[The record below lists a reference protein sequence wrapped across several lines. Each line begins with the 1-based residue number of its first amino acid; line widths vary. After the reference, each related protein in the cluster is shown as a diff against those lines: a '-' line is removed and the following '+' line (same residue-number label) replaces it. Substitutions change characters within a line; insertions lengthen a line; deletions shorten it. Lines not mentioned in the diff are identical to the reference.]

1 MAGLGPDDQIVTAG
15 RHSFNKL
22 EDLLAKNGMKLVAGD
37 RIKVYDLSC
46 ITVST
51 ATLVRLLT
59 GWLHDGIAF
68 EIASLGIAI
77 EARADDKLHAL
88 LRALDGHHRHIHGI
102 KTHRGDRE
110 NRGRRRLL
118 DPGKLPAIQAKL
130 AAPGVTA
137 TEVAKELGVARSTL
151 FNFLERF
158 DGERSGSIRDKK
170 AVKGHA
176 NSARDDVH
184 VLEREATEVA
194 ADDSLNAS
202 DR

>member
-1 MAGLGPDDQIVTAG
+1 MAGLGPDDQIVTVG

-22 EDLLAKNGMKLVAGD
+22 EDLLARNGMKLGAGD

-68 EIASLGIAI
+68 EIASLGIVI
-77 EARADDKLHAL
+77 EAHADDKLYAL
-88 LRALDGHHRHIHGI
+88 LRALNGHYRHIHGI
-102 KTHRGDRE
+102 KTHPGDRE

-118 DPGKLPAIQAKL
+118 DPGKLPAIRAKL

-158 DGERSGSIRDKK
+158 DGERGGNIRDKK
-170 AVKGHA
+170 AMKGRA
-176 NSARDDVH
+176 NSARDDGH
-184 VLEREATEVA
+184 VLEREATEVS
-194 ADDSLNAS
+194 ADDGLNAS